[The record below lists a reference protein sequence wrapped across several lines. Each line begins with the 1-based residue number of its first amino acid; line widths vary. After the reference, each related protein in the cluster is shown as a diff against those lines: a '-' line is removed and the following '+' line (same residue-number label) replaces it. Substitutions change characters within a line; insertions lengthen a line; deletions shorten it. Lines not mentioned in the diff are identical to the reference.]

1 VLALFG
7 PGLRPGLGQN
17 APSELLK
24 SADATMETV
33 ARLRGLEPK
42 APVAKGVKSRDE
54 IASYLSDHVR
64 EQYGEAK
71 LDAEGRTLQ
80 ILGLIPPM
88 ESYRE
93 FVLKLLTEQVGGY
106 YDPERRTFFIAGW
119 LPLEQQKP
127 VMAHELTHALQ
138 DQHFEIGRILKE
150 DLKLE
155 NDDRALAHQALF
167 EGDAMAVMLDYLLE
181 PAGRNFAQLPDL
193 VTVMRSQLSQMDSQ
207 FPVFKQAPMYLR
219 ETLLFPYGYGA
230 AFLQQI
236 RMKQPW
242 SAVDKVYADL
252 PASTEQILHPEKYLV
267 SRDEPQPLQAED
279 PSARFGDAWKA
290 NYANVLGEFSLY
302 ILLRLHLPDERAK
315 QATAGWDGDRLMLVE
330 DGTSSAVFF
339 SSVWDSPEEAAE
351 YQAALR
357 DWLKLRIPE
366 SRTLEESEE
375 ILELSKGGQY
385 YSVSKVDGT
394 IRLVMGVPEALA
406 GKIR

>member
-1 VLALFG
+1 MVS
-7 PGLRPGLGQN
+7 GQS

-24 SADATMETV
+24 SADSTVETV
-33 ARLRGLEPK
+33 ARIRGLVPK
-42 APVAKGVKSRDE
+42 SPIEKGVKSRDE
-54 IASYLSDHVR
+54 IATYLNDHVR

-71 LDAEGRTLQ
+71 LDAEGRMLQ

-88 ESYRE
+88 VDYGG

-106 YDPERRTFFIAGW
+106 YDPERRIFFIAGW
-119 LPLEQQKP
+119 LPIEQQKP

-150 DLKLE
+150 DLKSQ

-193 VTVMRSQLSQMDSQ
+193 VTVMRSQLTQMDSQ

-236 RMKQPW
+236 RLKQPW
-242 SAVDKVYADL
+242 SAVDKVYTDL
-252 PASTEQILHPEKYLV
+252 PASTEQIMHPEKYLV
-267 SRDEPQPLQAED
+267 SRDPPQTVQADD
-279 PSARFGDAWKA
+279 PSTRLGEAWKTG
-290 NYANVLGEFSLY
+290 YTNVLGEFSLY
-302 ILLRLHLPDERAK
+302 LLLRHHLPDERAQ
-315 QATAGWDGDRLMLVE
+315 QATAGWDGDRVMLVE
-330 DGTSSAVFF
+330 DGTSSAVFL

-351 YQAALR
+351 FQSALWE
-357 DWLKLRIPE
+357 WLKLRVPG
-366 SRTLEESEE
+366 SRTIEESAE
-375 ILELSKGGQY
+375 ILALSKDGQY
-385 YSVSKVDGT
+385 YSVSKADGT
-394 IRLVMGVPEALA
+394 IRLVMGLPEALA
-406 GKIR
+406 DKIR

>member
-1 VLALFG
+1 
-7 PGLRPGLGQN
+7 
-17 APSELLK
+17 
-24 SADATMETV
+24 METV

-150 DLKLE
+150 DLKLQ

-236 RMKQPW
+236 RLKQPW

-252 PASTEQILHPEKYLV
+252 PASTEQIMHPEKYLG
-267 SRDEPQPLQAED
+267 SRDEPQPLPAED
-279 PSARFGDAWKA
+279 PSARLGEAWKA

-302 ILLRLHLPDERAK
+302 LLLRLHLPDERAK
-315 QATAGWDGDRLMLVE
+315 QATSGWDGDRLMLTE

-375 ILELSKGGQY
+375 ILALSKGGQY
-385 YSVSKVDGT
+385 YSVSTVDGT
-394 IRLVMGVPEALA
+394 IRLVMGLPEVLA